1 MKTCPICHA
10 TAFDDM
16 AVCYGCL
23 HRFDQVG
30 QKRPAEH
37 DGLFTAV
44 ASSSSDVECFAVNGA
59 AKSAAAAD
67 RLAGAPEQG
76 GSGAPAPEGAMH
88 APSRTAGAASHGSA
102 APTTTVATDGN
113 GTITI
118 TVTIPTAAFA
128 APPNAAKA
136 AEAAAARREAM
147 AASGPPSASSTP

>member
-23 HRFDQVG
+23 HRFDEAG
-30 QKRPAEH
+30 HKHPAEH

-44 ASSSSDVECFAVNGA
+44 ASTSSGIECFAVNGA
-59 AKSAAAAD
+59 AESVAAS
-67 RLAGAPEQG
+67 RLADAPEQG
-76 GSGAPAPEGAMH
+76 GSGASAPESAVG
-88 APSRTAGAASHGSA
+88 APSRTAGATPPNPA
-102 APTTTVATDGN
+102 APTTAVTADGD

-128 APPNAAKA
+128 APPTQ
-136 AEAAAARREAM
+136 RRRPKPQRHA
-147 AASGPPSASSTP
+147 